1 MISFILFAVARTMN
15 NHYLERVKFSK
26 TVELTYKG
34 SGCKFVVFLLTLS

>member
-26 TVELTYKG
+26 TIELETKVLYRRIG
-34 SGCKFVVFLLTLS
+34 HCQF